1 MLDPGSEVWTP
12 PPLFSSEESKAWRA
26 RYPVGPLSVRRQ
38 VEQVG
43 RDANAADRVA
53 VRLLLY
59 AECSDA
65 RKLVPRAHSSMW
77 LYSTGNVSL
86 IFIKV

>member
-1 MLDPGSEVWTP
+1 M
-12 PPLFSSEESKAWRA
+12 
-26 RYPVGPLSVRRQ
+26 
-38 VEQVG
+38 EQVG
-43 RDANAADRVA
+43 RDVNAADRVA

-59 AECSDA
+59 AECPDA

>member
-1 MLDPGSEVWTP
+1 MKKARPGEPVTQSG
-12 PPLFSSEESKAWRA
+12 LF
-26 RYPVGPLSVRRQ
+26 LSGGRM
-38 VEQVG
+38 EQVG
-43 RDANAADRVA
+43 RDVNAADRVA

-65 RKLVPRAHSSMW
+65 RKLVPHAHSSMW